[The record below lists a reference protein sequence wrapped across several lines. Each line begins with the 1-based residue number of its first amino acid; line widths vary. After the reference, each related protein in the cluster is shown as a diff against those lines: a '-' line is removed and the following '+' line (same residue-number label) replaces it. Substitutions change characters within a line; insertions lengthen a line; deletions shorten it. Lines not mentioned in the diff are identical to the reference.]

1 MRPIREA
8 VHTTFAAGRWSK
20 SVCTC
25 TRWRIAALWL
35 LKLWQHACAA
45 HQSPVTNAG
54 HCHGHLPARRRLLPA
69 LLHFGEPGG
78 SPEGR
83 GEALKYVRFCMH
95 RLGSEEPAVH
105 NLAVALLSLDA
116 SQVGPPARRPA

>member
-1 MRPIREA
+1 VRQSTLHLPQSVETPVQR
-8 VHTTFAAGRWSK
+8 VAATAH
-20 SVCTC
+20 CTHWRMAARLL
-25 TRWRIAALWL
+25 TRCW
-35 LKLWQHACAA
+35 HASATYQA
-45 HQSPVTNAG
+45 PVTDPG
-54 HCHGHLPARRRLLPA
+54 YCHGHLPACRRLLPA
-69 LLHFGEPGG
+69 LLYFGEPGG

-116 SQVGPPARRPA
+116 SQVGRRARPSA